1 MKLGRGISLG
11 LKNFFYLNKCQKKG
25 GAWPGLVNLKA
36 PVEGE
41 SVPRAPFRLS
51 LKIGP

>member
-11 LKNFFYLNKCQKKG
+11 LKNFFLPEQVPKKG

>member
-25 GAWPGLVNLKA
+25 GLARPSKFKA